1 MTDLEKAELRSLIFK
16 AWDETVACPDDAYG
30 GEFCPACFFE
40 TFYKLLEQRNNS
52 V

>member
-16 AWDETVACPDDAYG
+16 AWEMTTPCPDG
-30 GEFCPACFFE
+30 SPFCPACFFE
-40 TFYKLLEQRNNS
+40 TFYKLLEQRNNN